1 MKVHLIPETNN
12 NEILSSIRPNKKEY
26 LFYLEQLNPK
36 SGNKPEVITFIN
48 IQKQYALYNKDIK
61 TMEENLPNFLV
72 DSALDQYNQKLK
84 EWEEGSTDMKS
95 ILIEMNESD
104 NIKLNKIESKPK
116 FQQWVQKDRVENI
129 KNFINNIR
137 TI

>member
-84 EWEEGSTDMKS
+84 EWEEGSTEMKS